1 MTTRFA
7 RLTIA
12 VAAVATLVSP
22 AAAQGI
28 TIGPNGIQV
37 EELRGNS
44 RDGDDA
50 VVDRR
55 DDNRRGGDSREITE
69 REAIRIAK
77 GEGLRDVDD
86 ISRTRSTYTL
96 DGSDRRGR
104 DITVV
109 IDRRSGE
116 VISAD

>member
-1 MTTRFA
+1 MTTRLAKF
-7 RLTIA
+7 TIVIA
-12 VAAVATLVSP
+12 SIAALVAP

-28 TIGPNGIQV
+28 TIGPDGIQV
-37 EELRGNS
+37 EEPRGNS
-44 RDGDDA
+44 NNRRDDSRRDGDI
-50 VVDRR
+50 
-55 DDNRRGGDSREITE
+55 REITE

-77 GEGLRDVDD
+77 GEGLRDVED
-86 ISRTRSTYTL
+86 ISRTRATYTL
-96 DGSDRRGR
+96 DGTDRRGR